1 MQLYKEG
8 KYITEEPVIYI
19 INSAG
24 LMQGLPQVL
33 PSGAKP
39 YITGV
44 APSYGVGLAL
54 PPG

>member
-24 LMQGLPQVL
+24 LMQVPQVL